1 MKEGTKTVTGK
12 LVSTKPIFLSD
23 AARYMSRFTSNNH
36 GASQA
41 VSVYLQRAS
50 DSFNS
55 LVQFQKKL
63 KGSHSRREK
72 QVSQLLELDAKVEA
86 LGTADENPP
95 GEKIK
100 NSGRKGKGKKSQEF
114 ELNKDAPLE
123 IKQDKAVSNQVEV
136 RESSDIK
143 GKDEKNQIFEVKN
156 EETLQIGQNP
166 DGVAEKKKKNKSG
179 KEKVQKDG
187 TLMIE
192 QAADVVFE
200 LEGDRNF
207 ESKGKDKK
215 NNKFDVKDAQT
226 LQIEKTTEGVVEE
239 KKKKKSVK
247 EKGKNEETVYVHRG
261 LDGVDAVEK
270 VLDEG
275 GVKSKQEIAQVED
288 DSEKREKK
296 KKRKKSE
303 DAEVEERSMGE
314 DGKKAEDRKVDG
326 GETIDLLEQSG
337 KKNVRKSEGF
347 DKTKQDMLENEGDM
361 NEAEEVSVKRRD
373 KKKKKRKESECKQ
386 EEEGVGGEGVQK
398 QNSREVDNGESVDLA
413 DQSGKKKQSK
423 SDGND
428 EIKLD
433 NVEVKGEMDRVEEGA
448 LEMKDKKKKRKKT
461 EEAAKTLWGEEVKN
475 IKNRELDGGE
485 TIDLT
490 EQIGKKKKRRKMEV
504 EGK

>member
-1 MKEGTKTVTGK
+1 MKQATKTVTGK
-12 LVSTKPIFLSD
+12 LVSTKPISLSN
-23 AARYMSRFTSNNH
+23 AARYISRFTSDNH
-36 GASQA
+36 RASQA

-55 LVQFQKKL
+55 LVQFRKKL
-63 KGSHSRREK
+63 KGSHSRREE
-72 QVSQLLELDAKVEA
+72 QVSQLLELAAKDEA

-100 NSGRKGKGKKSQEF
+100 NSERKGKGKKNQEF
-114 ELNKDAPLE
+114 ELNKDVPLE

-136 RESSDIK
+136 RKSSEIK
-143 GKDEKNQIFEVKN
+143 RKDDKNQIFEVKN
-156 EETLQIGQNP
+156 EETSQIGQIP
-166 DGVAEKKKKNKSG
+166 DEVAEKKKKKKSG
-179 KEKVQKDG
+179 KEKVQKDE

-200 LEGDRNF
+200 IEGDRNF
-207 ESKGKDKK
+207 ETKVIGKK
-215 NNKFDVKDAQT
+215 NNKFDVKDEQN
-226 LQIEKTTEGVVEE
+226 LQVEKTTEGVVEE
-239 KKKKKSVK
+239 KKRKKSVK
-247 EKGKNEETVYVHRG
+247 EKGKNEETVCVQRG
-261 LDGVDAVEK
+261 LDGVDADEK

-275 GVKSKQEIAQVED
+275 GGKSKREIAQVED

-296 KKRKKSE
+296 KKKKKSD
-303 DAEVEERSMGE
+303 DAEVKERYMGE
-314 DGKKAEDRKVDG
+314 DGKKAEDRKVG

-347 DKTKQDMLENEGDM
+347 DKTTQDMMENEGDM
-361 NEAEEVSVKRRD
+361 NEAEGVNVKSRD
-373 KKKKKRKESECKQ
+373 KKKKRKESEREQ

-398 QNSREVDNGESVDLA
+398 QNSREVENGEFVDLA
-413 DQSGKKKQSK
+413 DQSGKKKQRK
-423 SDGND
+423 ADGND

-461 EEAAKTLWGEEVKN
+461 EEAEKALWGEEVKN
-475 IKNRELDGGE
+475 IKTREVDGGE